1 MLDFFHFNGFI
12 LHENLFFLKKKK
24 KILLRSQK
32 KRLGVDI
39 LSLFKFFMYR
49 LHFIKTIC
57 NSIII
62 HHIEKKRK
70 VSIMVSIKTLHSLG
84 LNLKKSI

>member
-12 LHENLFFLKKKK
+12 VHENLFFFFLKKN
-24 KILLRSQK
+24 STTESK
-32 KRLGVDI
+32 KRIGVDI

-62 HHIEKKRK
+62 HHIEKKGK